1 VESLLS
7 IALGNAVT
15 ATLLAAVVAVIARV
29 WRRPAVLHAL
39 WLLVLLKFIT
49 PPLIPVTVTW
59 PGSADGDSSRMESSV
74 AIAELPAS
82 NEPTERIRDDL
93 PADAESDTPPPAPRA
108 NVSGVAI
115 LLTLWLSGA
124 LAWWTVAGVRLLRF
138 HRLLREAR
146 TATEEVREQA
156 RRLAVLLG
164 LRHSPPISFLS
175 SPISPMLLALGFSPR
190 LLLPAD
196 LWPRL
201 SAEQQDTLL
210 AHELAHLRR
219 GDHWIR
225 RLEFL
230 VLGLYWWHPV
240 VWWARRRLQEVEEE
254 CCDLRVVAVL
264 PSAASAYA
272 SALLETV
279 AFLSQTRPAA
289 LLGASGAG
297 QVPLLRRR
305 LTMILTANPSP
316 KSPRIGF
323 WVAFGLGGLLLPLT
337 LGAAQ
342 TEPPARD
349 RTPSRE
355 EGKGKP
361 NEQGS
366 LDRIMTLP
374 LDKVHQSSCL
384 SCHENVSH
392 PQPAAPLPNGWRHA
406 HDDFVREYKRLLEQ
420 KKAEA
425 SRVGVRQPER
435 AQDERSRAEQ
445 IEQLQDEIE
454 LLKVQVRLKEAT
466 LEAAR
471 AEYAGAE
478 KLLQRMQTNKASIP
492 EAQLIKAETTLLS
505 QRAQIGIREAEL
517 REPLVRLKQA
527 ERRLAR
533 LKGQANPA
541 ATPARQGAE
550 QRLMELEK
558 KLNQILEDMKA
569 LQQDMRQAKPGDSTR
584 QQPNRP

>member
-1 VESLLS
+1 
-7 IALGNAVT
+7 
-15 ATLLAAVVAVIARV
+15 
-29 WRRPAVLHAL
+29 
-39 WLLVLLKFIT
+39 
-49 PPLIPVTVTW
+49 
-59 PGSADGDSSRMESSV
+59 
-74 AIAELPAS
+74 
-82 NEPTERIRDDL
+82 
-93 PADAESDTPPPAPRA
+93 
-108 NVSGVAI
+108 
-115 LLTLWLSGA
+115 
-124 LAWWTVAGVRLLRF
+124 
-138 HRLLREAR
+138 
-146 TATEEVREQA
+146 
-156 RRLAVLLG
+156 
-164 LRHSPPISFLS
+164 
-175 SPISPMLLALGFSPR
+175 MLFALGFSPR

-196 LWPRL
+196 LWSRL

-225 RLEFL
+225 RLEFV

-279 AFLSQTRPAA
+279 TFLSQTRTAA

-297 QVPLLRRR
+297 QVPLLKRR
-305 LTMILTANPSP
+305 LTMILTANPSR
-316 KSPRIGF
+316 KSSRIGF

-342 TEPPARD
+342 TDPPARD

-355 EGKGKP
+355 ERKGQP
-361 NEQGS
+361 NEPGS
-366 LDRIMTLP
+366 LDRMMTLP
-374 LDKVHQSSCL
+374 LDKVHQTSCL
-384 SCHENVSH
+384 SCHQNLSH
-392 PQPAAPLPNGWRHA
+392 PQPDAPLPTGWRHA
-406 HDDFVREYKRLLEQ
+406 HDDYVREYQRQLWQ
-420 KKAEA
+420 KKADT
-425 SRVGVRQPER
+425 SRAGGRQPER
-435 AQDERSRAEQ
+435 TEDERARAEQ
-445 IEQLQDEIE
+445 IESLQDEIE

-471 AEYAGAE
+471 AEYSGAE
-478 KLLQRMQTNKASIP
+478 KLLVRMQTNKNSIP
-492 EAQLIKAETTLLS
+492 EAQLIKAETTLLT

-533 LKGQANPA
+533 LKGQAKPA

-569 LQQDMRQAKPGDSTR
+569 LQQDMSRSKPGDSSR